1 MDEEK
6 VAEELEDHN
15 DVQVYIHNNYK
26 IEVLIEEVDYLK
38 RRSKKFC
45 KIFVNSDRLRIT
57 KISS

>member
-6 VAEELEDHN
+6 VAEVEDHN
-15 DVQVYIHNNYK
+15 DVKVYIHNNYK

-45 KIFVNSDRLRIT
+45 KIFVNSGRLRIT